1 MLDQR
6 IELVTASDQVDDV
19 SVERPQRLEQELA
32 AAKARIQELESERR
46 LREDMEAEAS
56 VDYGESDCAQTFLR
70 TASPSQASLVAAP
83 IGVCH

>member
-6 IELVTASDQVDDV
+6 IELVTASDRVDDV
-19 SVERPQRLEQELA
+19 SAERLQRLEQQLA

-56 VDYGESDCAQTFLR
+56 VDYGESDCARTFLR

>member
-6 IELVTASDQVDDV
+6 IELVTASDRVDDV
-19 SVERPQRLEQELA
+19 SAERLQRLEQQLA

-56 VDYGESDCAQTFLR
+56 VDYGESDGAHTFLR
-70 TASPSQASLVAAP
+70 TASPSQASYVAAA

>member
-6 IELVTASDQVDDV
+6 IELVTASDRVDDV
-19 SVERPQRLEQELA
+19 SAERLQRLEQQLA

-56 VDYGESDCAQTFLR
+56 VDYGESDCARTFLR
-70 TASPSQASLVAAP
+70 TASRSQASYVAAP